1 MRAKVTR
8 EHNTRVPRGD
18 HGSVACT
25 MEPRVLRRRLRR
37 LLAVVAAGEGGADV
51 WGLPGV
57 PPCPAICCSISAA
70 VCCFDPMLP
79 VLVGLVTLLLLL
91 LLPPLSDKA
100 NRAVRYS
107 IPTIVEEC
115 RPSYTAYLPVST
127 LKPGDPRAMS
137 TRSASDRRR
146 GGLEPTLSPE
156 SPRRGAEGV
165 GDAVPVP
172 VVVAVGPALADA
184 EDEPRTR
191 P

>member
-25 MEPRVLRRRLRR
+25 MEPRVLRRRFRR

-70 VCCFDPMLP
+70 VCCFDPVLP

-100 NRAVRYS
+100 NRAVRNKHPYNM
-107 IPTIVEEC
+107 VEER

-165 GDAVPVP
+165 GDAVPV
-172 VVVAVGPALADA
+172 AVGPALADA